1 MIRKQQN
8 RIALGCFFFLCG
20 FCFST
25 WASRIPTIMTLF
37 EMNEAQLGSFL
48 FILPISSLIG
58 LPLSAWIVSK
68 FDSRYLLFFGF
79 LLFAT
84 ALFGIGV
91 SGQIEHLIFA
101 VALFALGL
109 RAINISMNTQAI
121 QLQKLYKKKINGKFH
136 GFWSLGGLCGLIF
149 ATLIINLKITIGYH
163 LGLVAIV
170 SIFVCFVAYFYLL
183 RNDKESTGNKLQF
196 GKPDNFILYTGLV
209 VFSAAVCEGG
219 IYDWSS
225 VYFREVVGAELFT
238 LSYLVFMI
246 SMTISRFFTDQIITK
261 IGMPKLFVFSA
272 GVIILG
278 VSILILFPYFYNALL
293 GFFIAG
299 FGVASIFPMAF
310 LLAGQSKKYA
320 PGMAISIVGTY
331 STLGVLIAPPFIGYL
346 AHVFNLNKAFLFFIA
361 AALLLLY
368 FSRKAFFYLEKQ

>member
-136 GFWSLGGLCGLIF
+136 GFLADHFRPYSCG
-149 ATLIINLKITIGYH
+149 
-163 LGLVAIV
+163 
-170 SIFVCFVAYFYLL
+170 SP
-183 RNDKESTGNKLQF
+183 RNS
-196 GKPDNFILYTGLV
+196 
-209 VFSAAVCEGG
+209 FSC
-219 IYDWSS
+219 W
-225 VYFREVVGAELFT
+225 
-238 LSYLVFMI
+238 
-246 SMTISRFFTDQIITK
+246 
-261 IGMPKLFVFSA
+261 
-272 GVIILG
+272 
-278 VSILILFPYFYNALL
+278 N
-293 GFFIAG
+293 
-299 FGVASIFPMAF
+299 
-310 LLAGQSKKYA
+310 
-320 PGMAISIVGTY
+320 Y
-331 STLGVLIAPPFIGYL
+331 S
-346 AHVFNLNKAFLFFIA
+346 
-361 AALLLLY
+361 
-368 FSRKAFFYLEKQ
+368 

>member
-79 LLFAT
+79 LLFAI

-278 VSILILFPYFYNALL
+278 VSILILFPYFYTALL

>member
-109 RAINISMNTQAI
+109 RAINISMN
-121 QLQKLYKKKINGKFH
+121 
-136 GFWSLGGLCGLIF
+136 
-149 ATLIINLKITIGYH
+149 
-163 LGLVAIV
+163 
-170 SIFVCFVAYFYLL
+170 
-183 RNDKESTGNKLQF
+183 
-196 GKPDNFILYTGLV
+196 
-209 VFSAAVCEGG
+209 
-219 IYDWSS
+219 
-225 VYFREVVGAELFT
+225 
-238 LSYLVFMI
+238 
-246 SMTISRFFTDQIITK
+246 
-261 IGMPKLFVFSA
+261 
-272 GVIILG
+272 
-278 VSILILFPYFYNALL
+278 
-293 GFFIAG
+293 
-299 FGVASIFPMAF
+299 
-310 LLAGQSKKYA
+310 
-320 PGMAISIVGTY
+320 
-331 STLGVLIAPPFIGYL
+331 
-346 AHVFNLNKAFLFFIA
+346 
-361 AALLLLY
+361 
-368 FSRKAFFYLEKQ
+368 

>member
-278 VSILILFPYFYNALL
+278 VSILILFPYFYIALL

>member
-1 MIRKQQN
+1 M
-8 RIALGCFFFLCG
+8 
-20 FCFST
+20 
-25 WASRIPTIMTLF
+25 
-37 EMNEAQLGSFL
+37 
-48 FILPISSLIG
+48 
-58 LPLSAWIVSK
+58 
-68 FDSRYLLFFGF
+68 
-79 LLFAT
+79 
-84 ALFGIGV
+84 
-91 SGQIEHLIFA
+91 
-101 VALFALGL
+101 
-109 RAINISMNTQAI
+109 
-121 QLQKLYKKKINGKFH
+121 
-136 GFWSLGGLCGLIF
+136 
-149 ATLIINLKITIGYH
+149 
-163 LGLVAIV
+163 
-170 SIFVCFVAYFYLL
+170 AYFYLL

-278 VSILILFPYFYNALL
+278 VSILILFPYFYTALL

-320 PGMAISIVGTY
+320 PSLLAIRVVAGHTSNGACNQSAPY
-331 STLGVLIAPPFIGYL
+331 SKYLQRLKAKFGLRCFAACLCVLF
-346 AHVFNLNKAFLFFIA
+346 
-361 AALLLLY
+361 
-368 FSRKAFFYLEKQ
+368 EK